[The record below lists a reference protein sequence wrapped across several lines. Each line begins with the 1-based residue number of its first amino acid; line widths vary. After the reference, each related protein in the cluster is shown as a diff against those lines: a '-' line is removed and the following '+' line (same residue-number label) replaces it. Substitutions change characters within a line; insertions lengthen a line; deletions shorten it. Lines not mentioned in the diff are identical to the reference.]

1 MLIYNKGYN
10 LKDITRVYKI
20 LLLLS
25 HLVVV
30 SEQFHVWMEGQY
42 MEESK
47 SIYGSRELFQPWSLC
62 IASPAD
68 FCAHEHTP

>member
-20 LLLLS
+20 LLLS

-47 SIYGSRELFQPWSLC
+47 LIHGSRELFQP
-62 IASPAD
+62 
-68 FCAHEHTP
+68 